1 MHHAVMGLFRVPARL
16 TGPTGRSETVEVL
29 VDTGTTFLVVP
40 SALAE
45 RLELRP
51 TRMCPIQTAGG
62 RRETWPLAEVRL
74 RLDGDE
80 VTTPCLIAAEGPALL
95 GAVALESLLLAAD
108 PVGRR
113 LVPVEG
119 FVCASARSVHAAAA
133 VHQERLARH
142 EVALV

>member
-1 MHHAVMGLFRVPARL
+1 MTSMGLFRVSAHL
-16 TGPTGRSETVEVL
+16 TGPTGQNETVELL
-29 VDTGTTFLVVP
+29 VDTGATFLVVP
-40 SALAE
+40 RALAE

-62 RRETWPLAEVRL
+62 RKETWPMAEVRL
-74 RLDGDE
+74 RLDGQE

-108 PVGRR
+108 PVARR

-119 FVCASARSVHAAAA
+119 FVGSSSPRSPVHRAA
-133 VHQERLARH
+133 
-142 EVALV
+142 

>member
-1 MHHAVMGLFRVPARL
+1 MRVMGLFRVPAHL

-29 VDTGTTFLVVP
+29 VDTGATFLVVP
-40 SALAE
+40 RALAE

-51 TRMCPIQTAGG
+51 TRTCPITAGG
-62 RRETWPLAEVRL
+62 RKEAWPLAEVTL

-80 VTTPCLIAAEGPALL
+80 VTTPCLIAPEGPALL

-108 PVGRR
+108 PVARR

-119 FVCASARSVHAAAA
+119 FVSALPR
-133 VHQERLARH
+133 
-142 EVALV
+142 